1 MIKLNQSMETEQ
13 NYVIRIAKA
22 LLVILKLKIF
32 TKTLLMLLGN
42 GLTHLTMMK
51 TMKDLFQ

>member
-22 LLVILKLKIF
+22 LLFILKLKIF